1 MYIYVLCVQLLV
13 HVCHA
18 MCLEIRDQFP
28 GAGSGLLPCG
38 GRGSCLCMLTAGC
51 LAIFRAGLLPLP
63 PSLPLE
69 RWDCTC
75 MLPNP
80 GLFAC
85 LLASFVGSGLQTW
98 ALSLCSRQQA
108 FLPTESSSWPSD
120 CFCDD
125 FISFSFNFC
134 LDREERHL
142 PVVRSTASRCF
153 SFPHRPR
160 LWLLSVGCLTP
171 LQWKMTRFV
180 LQSSELING
189 I

>member
-1 MYIYVLCVQLLV
+1 MSLQLCW
-13 HVCHA
+13 
-18 MCLEIRDQFP
+18 
-28 GAGSGLLPCG
+28 
-38 GRGSCLCMLTAGC
+38 MLTSGC

-63 PSLPLE
+63 PILPLE
-69 RWDCTC
+69 CWDCTC
-75 MLPNP
+75 MLPDP
-80 GLFAC
+80 GWFVGLPAG
-85 LLASFVGSGLQTW
+85 LASLVGSGLQTRV
-98 ALSLCSRQQA
+98 LSLCSRQQA

-134 LDREERHL
+134 LDKEERHL

-153 SFPHRPR
+153 SFTHRPR
-160 LWLLSVGCLTP
+160 LWLLAAGCLTSP
-171 LQWKMTRFV
+171 QWKMTRFV